1 MHLLLDESQLA
12 GGAIRG
18 ESNGIEVLLPHLLQE
33 LQTARFPAAP
43 VSRSARTFLRHF
55 HCTQNGQIIALPRP
69 LLLPRRLG
77 IPSRSLTAFVT
88 RKYACNLV
96 ATHVACPS
104 SFFFSSRRIANLC
117 AKHSAANTQRE
128 TKAETMINP

>member
-33 LQTARFPAAP
+33 LQTTRFPAAP

-96 ATHVACPS
+96 ATHVACPT
-104 SFFFSSRRIANLC
+104 SFFFFQKNSKFMRKTFSG
-117 AKHSAANTQRE
+117 KY
-128 TKAETMINP
+128 TKRNEGRNDD